1 VHLSLSGPFQYLVD
15 LDMYMVDGVERRQK
29 GREENTGGRLEGKEQ
44 GLDLSLSQKKRAVHI
59 PCNSNDLDRRL
70 AA

>member
-1 VHLSLSGPFQYLVD
+1 V
-15 LDMYMVDGVERRQK
+15 VDGVERRQK

-44 GLDLSLSQKKRAVHI
+44 GPDLSLLRKKRAVHI
-59 PCNSNDLDRRL
+59 PCDSDDLNRRL